1 MLGTESWSLHG
12 AEDQTYLESLTRE
25 IEEKDLA
32 VEFLLLHGKPAEGIV
47 KAVGEAGID
56 MLIMG
61 SHGHRGL
68 DDLVFGQTVSAVRHA
83 IDIPV
88 LVVRS
93 YGREQAQRSRYDTP
107 G

>member
-1 MLGTESWSLHG
+1 LLGRESWSLHG
-12 AEDQTYLESLTRE
+12 AEDESYLEGLTRE
-25 IEEKDLA
+25 IEERDLP
-32 VEFLLLHGKPAEGIV
+32 VESLLLHGRPPEEIV
-47 KAVGEAGID
+47 KAVIEAGID

-83 IDIPV
+83 LDIPV

-93 YGREQAQRSRYDTP
+93 YGLERAQR